1 MSNQI
6 TVTRTF
12 AAPRERVF
20 AAWTDPADFAV
31 WFGSSQVTVPRD
43 SLVLDVR
50 PGGSWQAVME
60 LPDGNTINWEGR
72 YTEVTPPER
81 LGLTITDQPG
91 TEPGAPISVTFAEVE
106 GGTQMTLVQDAP
118 EFTEDQ
124 REQTAAGY
132 QAFFDDM
139 EALVVS

>member
-6 TVTRTF
+6 IVTRTF
-12 AAPRERVF
+12 AAPRDRVF

-31 WFGSSQVTVPRD
+31 WFGSSQVNVPLD

-50 PGGSWQAVME
+50 PGGNWSAVME
-60 LPDGNTINWEGR
+60 LPDGNTINWEGE

-81 LGLTITDQPG
+81 LCLTMTDQPG
-91 TEPGAPISVTFAEVE
+91 TDPGAPIEVTFAEVD

-118 EFTEDQ
+118 DFSEDQ
-124 REQTAAGY
+124 RDQTAAGY

-139 EALVVS
+139 ETLVVS

>member
-1 MSNQI
+1 MSSQI

-20 AAWTDPADFAV
+20 AAWTDPEKFAV
-31 WFGSSQVTVPRD
+31 WFGSSQVTVPRE

-50 PGGSWQAVME
+50 PGGNWSAVME
-60 LPDGNTINWEGR
+60 LPDGGTINWEGQ

-81 LGLTITDQPG
+81 LCLTITDQPG
-91 TEPGAPISVTFAEVE
+91 TDPGAPIVVTFAEVD
-106 GGTQMTLVQDAP
+106 GGTQMTLVQEAP
-118 EFTEDQ
+118 DFSEDQ

>member
-50 PGGSWQAVME
+50 PGGSWRAVME
-60 LPDGNTINWEGR
+60 LPDGNTINWEGQ

-81 LGLTITDQPG
+81 LSLTMTDRPG
-91 TEPGAPISVTFAEVE
+91 EDPGAPISVTFMEVD

-118 EFTEDQ
+118 DFSEDQ

>member
-20 AAWTDPADFAV
+20 AAWTDPKDFSV
-31 WFGSSQVTVPRD
+31 WFGSSQVNVPLD

-50 PGGSWQAVME
+50 PGGNWSAVME
-60 LPDGNTINWEGR
+60 LPDGGTINWEGR

-81 LGLTITDQPG
+81 LALTITDQPG
-91 TEPGAPISVTFAEVE
+91 TDPGAPITVTFTELE
-106 GGTQMTLVQDAP
+106 GSTQMTLVQEALD
-118 EFTEDQ
+118 FSEDQ
-124 REQTAAGY
+124 REQTAVGY
-132 QAFFDDM
+132 QSFFDDM
-139 EALVVS
+139 EALVAS

>member
-43 SLVLDVR
+43 SVVLDVR

-91 TEPGAPISVTFAEVE
+91 TEPGAPISVTFAEVD

>member
-31 WFGSSQVTVPRD
+31 WFGSSQVTVPRG

-91 TEPGAPISVTFAEVE
+91 TDPGAPIIVTFAEVE

>member
-1 MSNQI
+1 MSTKI

-31 WFGSSQVTVPRD
+31 WFGSSQVNVPLE

-50 PGGSWQAVME
+50 PGGSWRAVME
-60 LPDGNTINWEGR
+60 LPDGGTINWEGQ

-91 TEPGAPISVTFAEVE
+91 TDPGAPITVTFAEAD

-118 EFTEDQ
+118 DFTEDQ

-139 EALVVS
+139 ENLVTS

>member
-43 SLVLDVR
+43 SVVLDVR

-72 YTEVTPPER
+72 YTEVTPAER

-91 TEPGAPISVTFAEVE
+91 TEPGAPISVTFAEVD

>member
-31 WFGSSQVTVPRD
+31 WFGSSQVAVPRD

-91 TEPGAPISVTFAEVE
+91 TDPGAPIIVTFAEVE

>member
-20 AAWTDPADFAV
+20 AAWTDPADFSV
-31 WFGSSQVTVPRD
+31 WFGSSQVNVPRD

-50 PGGSWQAVME
+50 PGGSWHAVME

-81 LGLTITDQPG
+81 LCLTMTDRPG
-91 TEPGAPISVTFAEVE
+91 TDPGAPISVTFADVD
-106 GGTQMTLVQDAP
+106 GRTQMTLVQEAP
-118 EFTEDQ
+118 DFSEDQ

>member
-1 MSNQI
+1 
-6 TVTRTF
+6 
-12 AAPRERVF
+12 
-20 AAWTDPADFAV
+20 
-31 WFGSSQVTVPRD
+31 
-43 SLVLDVR
+43 VLDVR
-50 PGGSWQAVME
+50 PGGSWSAVME

-91 TEPGAPISVTFAEVE
+91 TAPGAPISVTFADVD
-106 GGTQMTLVQDAP
+106 GRTQMTLVQDAP
-118 EFTEDQ
+118 DFSEEQ

>member
-1 MSNQI
+1 MSHQI

-31 WFGSSQVTVPRD
+31 WFGSSQVNVPRD

-50 PGGSWQAVME
+50 PGGSWHAVME
-60 LPDGNTINWEGR
+60 LPDGNTINWEGE

-81 LGLTITDQPG
+81 LSLTITDRPG
-91 TEPGAPISVTFAEVE
+91 TDPGAPIRVTFADVD
-106 GGTQMTLVQDAP
+106 GRTQMTLVQDAP
-118 EFTEDQ
+118 GFSAEQ